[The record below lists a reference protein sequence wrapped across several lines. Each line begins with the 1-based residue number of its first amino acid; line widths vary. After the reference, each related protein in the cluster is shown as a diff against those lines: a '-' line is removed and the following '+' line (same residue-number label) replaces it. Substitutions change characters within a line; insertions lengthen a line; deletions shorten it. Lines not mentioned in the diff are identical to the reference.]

1 MRKDED
7 RQASRAVESHYGHGK
22 ILDLV
27 LNALRAAGKDLDRLT
42 PADLAPV
49 DQFHIRGREA
59 TVELAGRAALRP
71 GMRVLDVGCGLGGS
85 ARYLAAEWKC
95 YVTGIDLTG
104 EYIEAAK
111 ALAELTGLAGTTSFL
126 QGSAL
131 DLPFA
136 VGSFDIVWTEHVQM
150 NIADKRAFYSE
161 ISRVLVPGGR
171 LLFHDIFQGNGGT
184 LYYPVPW
191 AEDSSISFLATPAEV
206 LTLLENLG
214 FRILDW
220 QDKSRQSLA
229 WFAAAALKLNAT
241 APAPLGLH
249 LLMGANTAD
258 KFSNNIR
265 NLTEQRF
272 VVIQAVAGKEDG
284 Q

>member
-1 MRKDED
+1 MRKNGD
-7 RQASRAVESHYGHGK
+7 RQVRHAVESHYGHGK
-22 ILDLV
+22 TLDLV

-42 PADLAPV
+42 PADLAPI

-59 TVELAGRAALRP
+59 TVELACRATLSP
-71 GMRVLDVGCGLGGS
+71 GSRILDVGCGLGGS
-85 ARYLAAEWKC
+85 ARYLAAEWNC
-95 YVTGIDLTG
+95 HVTGIDLTG

-111 ALAELTGLAGTTSFL
+111 ALAELTGLAGATSFL

-136 VGSFDIVWTEHVQM
+136 DGSFDAVWTEHVQM
-150 NIADKRAFYSE
+150 NIADKRTFYSE
-161 ISRVLVPGGR
+161 IFRVLVPGGR
-171 LLFHDIFQGNGGT
+171 LLFHDVFQGDGGA

-191 AEDSSISFLATPAEV
+191 AEDSSISFLATTAEV
-206 LTLLENLG
+206 LILLEDLG

-229 WFAAAALKLNAT
+229 WFTAATLKLKAA

-249 LLMGANTAD
+249 LLMGENTAV
-258 KFSNNIR
+258 KFSNNLR
-265 NLTEQRF
+265 NLEEQRF
-272 VVIQAVAGKEDG
+272 VVIQAIAGKECG
-284 Q
+284 K